1 MCAAR
6 STWSRRHRQ
15 QGSAAK
21 RYNRRLAGLDGVN
34 VRGAVVLA
42 ETPGSLTIVTLAGNP
57 SPVDLLHLATNSAY
71 SASIAATSKTPR
83 TNRRNPASNCHP
95 NLQVV
100 AFSLKKHG
108 KRTLKAMQTT
118 YNGLEL
124 PKDGQAI
131 DYKSGQFE
139 VPDHPIIPS
148 LKATARP

>member
-57 SPVDLLHLATNSAY
+57 SPVDLLHLRDQFGILSF
-71 SASIAATSKTPR
+71 
-83 TNRRNPASNCHP
+83 NRSD
-95 NLQVV
+95 
-100 AFSLKKHG
+100 F
-108 KRTLKAMQTT
+108 
-118 YNGLEL
+118 
-124 PKDGQAI
+124 KDAK
-131 DYKSGQFE
+131 DK
-139 VPDHPIIPS
+139 
-148 LKATARP
+148 